1 MKLFTKDIDQKLF
14 EQYPKGSDLN
24 NQMVVAKIFNPYG
37 RGTWYLLNSDPED
50 PDYIWAITDLFEI
63 EVGSVSRTDLE
74 SIKFKPFMLGLERD
88 MYFTPVN
95 AMELYKG
102 LQSGKQYAKGGGVK
116 YYNKENEYR
125 LSRPSSNI
133 EKEILD
139 RVTFKESMTNDM
151 FVGSFGW
158 KTPQGKIA
166 EGYLYKLDDFDKN
179 LIKNVSLKSD
189 EKVFRYVNRATAI
202 GGMMPFIKINL
213 EKSLLYFLIHNQ
225 NDDIIFETRGVNAMF
240 INIIED
246 KMAHG
251 GGVDVKIPTQGTMIS
266 KDKKNKIDYKK
277 VGNNYELIVYEGEP
291 NAVENYSRTSFKKKT
306 NGVVTMNHNQ
316 FINYIYTEGY
326 VDDKMAEGGGIKP
339 FKIEKN
345 NTTIYINGTENDI
358 RKMYLDYL
366 NNFLTLGA
374 FAEHYGIS
382 DEQALM
388 IIEKGKKYAK
398 DSGKYADGGNTETSI
413 LLSTKSVQELVD
425 KFNNAVF
432 KGVGG
437 IHEGKK
443 YYEVQ
448 ASKFAADGI
457 KRELPSGYVLKNV
470 GGDLYWIIQPSFVG
484 KKASEIKRMAE
495 GGGVESK
502 IRGGIKYVQG
512 QDLEWHDIMSF
523 DIATYGEK
531 EAEKKAYDYIQDSI
545 KYWNGELNEDDFNV
559 KRSRNGKDYKGSWVV
574 MRQFPKFAKGGN
586 IESENAEMVKSY
598 NKQIAHHTKEMTE
611 AINKNGEVP
620 AWVVAK
626 MTRSA
631 SDLSDATHYMEGKGE
646 EYAKGGGVGD
656 VKIYKLNTQKGVYY
670 EIVGNGEKS
679 LGSDKNGRIFHI
691 QNKKSDYSNWKN
703 INFNQLPKTLQKSYL
718 EDYNHIV
725 KNAEK
730 YATGGGVGELEIG
743 NEVEIELNNG
753 KIVKGKVE
761 KINPLKIRTDAT
773 STQVIPNAL
782 IKKVKQYAKGGGTG
796 KAYTIYIYYGGEQ
809 ANEVVYAD
817 SLEEAKILSQR
828 GEHSEIIDNG
838 TNEIL
843 EFGKGGGVGV
853 KNGEKFKVILDTNY
867 GIKTEPYEAIVEV
880 VDDDINSRGQ
890 VTVLHIS
897 GKMKGTKT
905 DMQVSSLTDKY
916 AKGGGI
922 GFIPMD
928 LEEELAILAKW
939 GGLNIRQVIEY
950 LNAMIDA
957 GLTDNDLEAKPTKNT
972 LFQREKA
979 VETKINEIWKKIKP
993 YYKGNLQGYRY
1004 YSLIKE
1010 LVSRTQTYNILSK
1023 FKPYRKY
1030 QEFAKG
1036 GATPA
1041 QKRKIGK
1048 VMHEWKQ
1055 GDLHIGKSDKVVKN
1069 PKQAIAIA
1077 LSEAGLSKKENGG
1090 GMGWNAK
1097 MKNWKKK

>member
-213 EKSLLYFLIHNQ
+213 EKSLLYFLIHNE

-251 GGVDVKIPTQGTMIS
+251 GGVDVKIPPQGTMIS

-291 NAVENYSRTSFKKKT
+291 NAVENYSRTSFKKKS

-646 EYAKGGGVGD
+646 EYAKGGGVEGVFIEFKKD
-656 VKIYKLNTQKGVYY
+656 SPQEWQLVEWSLNGHTPSFRGKMYYQKG
-670 EIVGNGEKS
+670 
-679 LGSDKNGRIFHI
+679 
-691 QNKKSDYSNWKN
+691 
-703 INFNQLPKTLQKSYL
+703 
-718 EDYNHIV
+718 
-725 KNAEK
+725 
-730 YATGGGVGELEIG
+730 TGFMF
-743 NEVEIELNNG
+743 
-753 KIVKGKVE
+753 VE
-761 KINPLKIRTDAT
+761 KEDGQTWKPQSNNKLFWRKI
-773 STQVIPNAL
+773 SE
-782 IKKVKQYAKGGGTG
+782 YAKGGGVRA
-796 KAYTIYIYYGGEQ
+796 KKQYNKEVDAY
-809 ANEVVYAD
+809 
-817 SLEEAKILSQR
+817 
-828 GEHSEIIDNG
+828 
-838 TNEIL
+838 
-843 EFGKGGGVGV
+843 
-853 KNGEKFKVILDTNY
+853 KFF
-867 GIKTEPYEAIVEV
+867 V
-880 VDDDINSRGQ
+880 VDLENKKA
-890 VTVLHIS
+890 VS
-897 GKMKGTKT
+897 GWEFKEDAKDALSDYDGDKNFKLVAESTLKAMGIENPKEKWKME
-905 DMQVSSLTDKY
+905 
-916 AKGGGI
+916 KGGGI

-1077 LSEAGLSKKENGG
+1077 LSEAGLSKKEHGG

>member
-88 MYFTPVN
+88 LMFEPVN

-179 LIKNVSLKSD
+179 LIKNVSLKSG

-213 EKSLLYFLIHNQ
+213 EKSLLYFLIHNE

-246 KMAHG
+246 KMAH
-251 GGVDVKIPTQGTMIS
+251 
-266 KDKKNKIDYKK
+266 
-277 VGNNYELIVYEGEP
+277 
-291 NAVENYSRTSFKKKT
+291 
-306 NGVVTMNHNQ
+306 
-316 FINYIYTEGY
+316 
-326 VDDKMAEGGGIKP
+326 
-339 FKIEKN
+339 
-345 NTTIYINGTENDI
+345 
-358 RKMYLDYL
+358 
-366 NNFLTLGA
+366 
-374 FAEHYGIS
+374 
-382 DEQALM
+382 
-388 IIEKGKKYAK
+388 
-398 DSGKYADGGNTETSI
+398 GGNTETSI

-484 KKASEIKRMAE
+484 KKASEIKRMA
-495 GGGVESK
+495 
-502 IRGGIKYVQG
+502 
-512 QDLEWHDIMSF
+512 D
-523 DIATYGEK
+523 
-531 EAEKKAYDYIQDSI
+531 
-545 KYWNGELNEDDFNV
+545 
-559 KRSRNGKDYKGSWVV
+559 
-574 MRQFPKFAKGGN
+574 GGN
-586 IESENAEMVKSY
+586 IEAENAEMVKSY

-611 AINKNGEVP
+611 AMNKNGEVP

-646 EYAKGGGVGD
+646 EFMRGGIMGD
-656 VKIYKLNTQKGVYY
+656 VYSIKDAEQFKQLITVYNELSEKFGVSNYFIDHNDNSVVFLMESNNNTTDLNRYVDSLHKRGFDIFEKTQDVSVKKDNSKNSKHYFKLNL
-670 EIVGNGEKS
+670 S
-679 LGSDKNGRIFHI
+679 
-691 QNKKSDYSNWKN
+691 KK
-703 INFNQLPKTLQKSYL
+703 
-718 EDYNHIV
+718 
-725 KNAEK
+725 
-730 YATGGGVGELEIG
+730 
-743 NEVEIELNNG
+743 
-753 KIVKGKVE
+753 
-761 KINPLKIRTDAT
+761 
-773 STQVIPNAL
+773 
-782 IKKVKQYAKGGGTG
+782 
-796 KAYTIYIYYGGEQ
+796 
-809 ANEVVYAD
+809 
-817 SLEEAKILSQR
+817 
-828 GEHSEIIDNG
+828 
-838 TNEIL
+838 
-843 EFGKGGGVGV
+843 
-853 KNGEKFKVILDTNY
+853 
-867 GIKTEPYEAIVEV
+867 
-880 VDDDINSRGQ
+880 
-890 VTVLHIS
+890 
-897 GKMKGTKT
+897 
-905 DMQVSSLTDKY
+905 
-916 AKGGGI
+916 
-922 GFIPMD
+922 
-928 LEEELAILAKW
+928 
-939 GGLNIRQVIEY
+939 IEY
-950 LNAMIDA
+950 AN
-957 GLTDNDLEAKPTKNT
+957 
-972 LFQREKA
+972 
-979 VETKINEIWKKIKP
+979 
-993 YYKGNLQGYRY
+993 
-1004 YSLIKE
+1004 
-1010 LVSRTQTYNILSK
+1010 
-1023 FKPYRKY
+1023 
-1030 QEFAKG
+1030 G

-1041 QKRKIGK
+1041 QKRKVGK
-1048 VMHEWKQ
+1048 VMHEFKE
-1055 GDLHIGKSDKVVKN
+1055 GTLHSGKSGKVVKN
-1069 PKQAIAIA
+1069 PKQAVAIA
-1077 LSEAGLSKKENGG
+1077 LSEAGLSKRK
-1090 GMGWNAK
+1090 GWK
-1097 MKNWKKK
+1097 HKK